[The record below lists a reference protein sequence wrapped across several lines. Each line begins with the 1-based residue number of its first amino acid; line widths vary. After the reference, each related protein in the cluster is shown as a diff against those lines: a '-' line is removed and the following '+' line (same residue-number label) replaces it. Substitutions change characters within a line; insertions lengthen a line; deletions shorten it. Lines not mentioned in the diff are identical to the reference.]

1 MFTPQ
6 SNSYLCFLQQ
16 PCSDLMRLAR
26 YVGYGTNVSLI
37 ATCTNSIFMLM
48 AQFLPASIVGGKQ
61 ARMAAATTYKKV
73 GGWEVVRLFAWEVV
87 RLYHVMSAGCKAVS
101 LGGGKAGTSD

>member
-1 MFTPQ
+1 MSMYTCPYKRCLH
-6 SNSYLCFLQQ
+6 SSPIHTSVFLQL
-16 PCSDLMRLAR
+16 PCSDLMRRAR

-61 ARMAAATTYKKV
+61 ASMMDATT
-73 GGWEVVRLFAWEVV
+73 
-87 RLYHVMSAGCKAVS
+87 
-101 LGGGKAGTSD
+101 